1 MKSNDR
7 CRSGIRQSSGACGAI
22 ERLNSGEF
30 SYGWRGTL
38 RSASTSRR
46 LIALLLVLF
55 VPLVGGCSKPPQVP
69 ADAGHLIG
77 SLRTAIS
84 AQKKDWLEANAKLV
98 DEKHKQNKLT
108 DEQYAEFES
117 IIGLAR
123 DGNWS
128 AAEKEVLRF
137 AQAQQSG
144 S

>member
-1 MKSNDR
+1 MKPN
-7 CRSGIRQSSGACGAI
+7 
-22 ERLNSGEF
+22 ERRN
-30 SYGWRGTL
+30 RG
-38 RSASTSRR
+38 R
-46 LIALLLVLF
+46 ALLVFSLLLF
-55 VPLVGGCSKPPQVP
+55 APLVSGCGKPPQVP
-69 ADAGHLIG
+69 ADAGQLIG

-84 AQKKDWLEANAKLV
+84 AQKKDWLDANAKLV

-117 IIGLAR
+117 IIVLAR

-137 AQAQQSG
+137 AQAQQPG

>member
-1 MKSNDR
+1 MKPNDWG
-7 CRSGIRQSSGACGAI
+7 RSGIRQNSGASEGI

-30 SYGWRGTL
+30 SYGRRGTRCL
-38 RSASTSRR
+38 ASNSCC
-46 LIALLLVLF
+46 LLASLLVLV
-55 VPLVGGCSKPPQVP
+55 VPLVSGCNKPPQVP
-69 ADAGHLIG
+69 ADASQLIG

-98 DEKHKQNKLT
+98 EEKHKQDKLT

-117 IIGLAR
+117 IISEAR
-123 DGNWS
+123 GGNWS

-137 AQAQQSG
+137 AQAQQPG